1 MWPKMFP
8 STRGRYRVIATL
20 TGHTTGVFS
29 LDFSDDGRHLAS
41 GGGDGLK
48 VWDLK
53 TKLPLR
59 VPEHRNA
66 FGPVSQVL
74 WIPTRS
80 KIPTVCS
87 GTGFGYLCLCTQ
99 SADTGSFTGVFARRL
114 GGGAEILGLAHETL
128 TPTDIRIAVTDRSCF
143 VGVYSYDGRG
153 KLLPICTTRLN
164 HCIPIS
170 ISFAETRAREVHV
183 FGLHDGTILTDK
195 IGYASIQA
203 KQQLLLVDNVSTGFD
218 AWNLSSE
225 THQRTFPTGK
235 PIRFLPRQVHFA
247 DEAKTI
253 VGGSDHG
260 AVYVFDRKTGA
271 PVDVL
276 RHAQQGLVQ
285 TIAILLWEAKKSTK
299 AATTRRTPLT
309 LGNVLWT
316 FVQLAMLSAVIAFI
330 LQNVGGLSD
339 VVRRAQS
346 AAGGALRTGSSPPM
360 VHVAT
365 GHSNRQVIAA
375 TEGGTATRSKSTAE
389 NSRSTTLWKE
399 WKSYVGGGEM
409 PKGRARVSWNARD
422 TPSEDQSRDEAT
434 LRRRAAAGSSV

>member
-1 MWPKMFP
+1 MWPNLFP
-8 STRGRYRVIATL
+8 STRGRYRVIGTL
-20 TGHTTGVFS
+20 RGHTTGVFS
-29 LDFSDDGRHLAS
+29 LDFSDNGRHLAS

-48 VWDLK
+48 VWDMK
-53 TKLPLR
+53 TKLPLW

-66 FGPVSQVL
+66 IGPVSQ
-74 WIPTRS
+74 
-80 KIPTVCS
+80 IPTVCS
-87 GTGFGYLCLCTQ
+87 GTG
-99 SADTGSFTGVFARRL
+99 ADTGSFT
-114 GGGAEILGLAHETL
+114 EILGLAHETL

-153 KLLPICTTRLN
+153 ELLPIFTTRLN

-170 ISFAETRAREVHV
+170 ISFAETRAREVYV
-183 FGLHDGTILTDK
+183 FGLHDGTMYKLSGTDGKVLKSKSLSDK

-225 THQRTFPTGK
+225 THQWTFPTGK

-247 DEAKTI
+247 DDAKTI

-276 RHAQQGLVQ
+276 CHAQQGLVQ
-285 TIAILLWEAKKSTK
+285 TIATADSKKSTK
-299 AATTRRTPLT
+299 AATTWRTPLT
-309 LGNVLWT
+309 PGNVLWT
-316 FVQLAMLSAVIAFI
+316 FVQLAMLSAAIAFI
-330 LQNVGGLSD
+330 LQDVGGLSD
-339 VVRRAQS
+339 VMRWAQS
-346 AAGGALRTGSSPPM
+346 AAGGAPRADSSPPM

-365 GHSNRQVIAA
+365 GHSNRQIIAV

-409 PKGRARVSWNARD
+409 PNERARVSWNARD
-422 TPSEDQSRDEAT
+422 TPSEDQSRVIV
-434 LRRRAAAGSSV
+434 L